1 MPRKVRKSPRL
12 AAGEVELL
20 QVLWRAGAGTIA
32 EVQSLLGRA
41 IGYTTVQT
49 RLNRMAAKGVLRRSD
64 DRPARYAPEVSRE
77 EVSADDLQFIVDRVT
92 DGQVAPLVAHLVQNR
107 NLPQSE
113 IDELKRLIAEAEARH
128 VANKATRKE
137 QRPQRKSKT

>member
-1 MPRKVRKSPRL
+1 MARNARKSPRL

-20 QVLWRAGAGTIA
+20 QVLWRAGSGTIA
-32 EVQSLLGRA
+32 EVQSLLGRE

-64 DRPARYAPEVSRE
+64 DRPARYTPEVSRK
-77 EVSADDLQFIVDRVT
+77 EVSADDLQFIVERVT
-92 DGQVAPLVAHLVQNR
+92 DGQVAPLVAHLVQDR

-113 IDELKRLIAEAEARH
+113 IDELKRLIAEAEERTARN
-128 VANKATRKE
+128 AKKRGNR
-137 QRPQRKSKT
+137 